1 MRRRHGLG
9 GRDRHCRHGGFG
21 WQHGNRRAGG
31 FGGVSCAGSSG
42 RLMDGAYRRI
52 ACAALL
58 LACLPGLAGAS
69 EGAGLFSMHK
79 EAAAPRLPSRGLLGE
94 AAGGAEE
101 LELREGGLVP
111 GGAASSAVLRSRVA
125 EVDLGQLESARL
137 GVEGRRQVRLGLNLF
152 ADAAFEALFERSA
165 PTASGYTLTGRLEG
179 DPLGT
184 AVLAVNGEWVAGQVW
199 GTQGR
204 YFIHPLGGGVAAL
217 RQMDPSAPVHC
228 GVGEDLAEGAGDAS
242 PPAADQPASGRSPGA
257 AASGTATA
265 SEAFPEDGGDAI
277 DLLVVYR
284 WFERRLAGG
293 HRAMRALIDSDVA
306 MTNALYRDSGAVQRI
321 NLVAAVELERRP
333 EDRDLEA
340 SSYFN
345 ALRFGSS
352 GYMDEAHVLRDAYA
366 ADIVLGHWG
375 HQNAISSSVVS
386 IAGPGRVA
394 GVANVTVENDPR
406 FEALAFSASN
416 SLAFAHELGHNMG
429 LRHERAL
436 DPGNM
441 PFPYSHGYAVP
452 DDLPE
457 LPPEREG
464 RGMWT
469 IMTAFL
475 DSSRDI
481 PRFSNPNLRYPD
493 ESGPAIGV
501 PGDAPSDSADG
512 PADAVRSLNQM
523 RRLVANFRPS
533 ASRCRYEL
541 SPPPSPLPASG
552 GEFTIRVKAGAECAW
567 RARSNEEFVSFADEA
582 SGVGDGEIVFRV
594 SANPG
599 WERDLVV
606 FVAGEAYLAEQAT
619 AKTRRETPACDR
631 APPIRDALVEA
642 AGKPCEGIGAED
654 LAAIRTLNPEPFS
667 WELEPDE
674 MRLAPGDFDG
684 LAGLISLDLG
694 SMNLA
699 GLAPDTFSGLLRLF
713 SLDLSFNNFKELATG
728 TFDGL
733 PRLRELN
740 LNFNQ
745 DLKTLAP
752 GAFRDLS
759 NLHELDVQDT
769 GLTTLEPGAFR
780 GLFELQGLYLARNP
794 SMALQAGVFDSVPN
808 LRILGISGSDSSTAL
823 EPGMFRGL
831 SELRSLWLNFTSWTA
846 LRAGVFDDLSK
857 LDRLRML
864 GNLSL
869 TTLEPGLF
877 DGLSE
882 LDLLF
887 LGANRLTAL
896 EPGLFDGLSELDH
909 LDLSDNQLKTLGP
922 GLFGGLSELNR
933 LDLSE
938 NQLKTLGPGLFD
950 GLSELYRLDLSDNQL
965 KALGPG
971 LFNGLSELNYLDLSD
986 NQLKTLEPG
995 LLRGRETL
1003 INLLLQGN
1011 QLRALPPGLFEGL
1024 GLRIGFFRGEL
1035 QTKVDLRDNP
1045 GTPFA
1050 LVPELIR
1057 RPGAGSAPGGTA
1069 QITAEVVQGTP
1080 FRMRIP
1086 LSAVGGALSAEEVL
1100 IAQGAVLGTALSV
1113 IPQGNGPVTVL
1124 ASAPG
1129 LPPPCS
1135 DWEFT
1140 NAPKWCLRGL
1150 TTSSGAP
1157 LILYGLPDQTL
1168 ASGGA
1173 VRFDLPTAFPNF
1185 GEGASYAVESS
1196 NPAAV
1201 EATIRGGLLIV
1212 SAAGGGETTLTL
1224 TATDPGGLSATLS
1237 FEVKVE
1243 PALRSRWGGWRS
1255 VLLQPPSSED
1265 GGEP

>member
-1 MRRRHGLG
+1 MGAHGK
-9 GRDRHCRHGGFG
+9 F
-21 WQHGNRRAGG
+21 
-31 FGGVSCAGSSG
+31 
-42 RLMDGAYRRI
+42 
-52 ACAALL
+52 ACVALL
-58 LACLPGLAGAS
+58 LACLSGVAGAS
-69 EGAGLFSMHK
+69 EGAGLFSAHK
-79 EAAAPRLPSRGLLGE
+79 EAAAPHPPSRGLLLGE
-94 AAGGAEE
+94 AAGGAGE
-101 LELREGGLVP
+101 LELREGGLAP

-125 EVDLGQLESARL
+125 EVDIGQLESARL
-137 GVEGRRQVRLGLNLF
+137 GVEGHRQVRLGLNVF
-152 ADAAFEALFERSA
+152 SDAAFDAVFERSA

-179 DPLGT
+179 DPLST
-184 AVLAVNGEWVAGQVW
+184 VALAVNGEWVAGQVW
-199 GTQGR
+199 GTQGH

-217 RQMDPSAPVHC
+217 RQIDPSAPVVRC
-228 GVGEDLAEGAGDAS
+228 GVGQDLAEGARDAS
-242 PPAADQPASGRSPGA
+242 PPAEGQLAAGRSPGA

-265 SEAFPEDGGDAI
+265 SEAFPEDSGDVI

-284 WFERRLAGG
+284 WFERRWEGG

-321 NLVAAVELERRP
+321 NLVAAVELERRS
-333 EDRDLEA
+333 EDRDLDA
-340 SSYFN
+340 QSYLN
-345 ALRFGSS
+345 ALIDESS
-352 GYMDEAHVLRDAYA
+352 GYMDEAHALRDAYA

-375 HQNAISSSVVS
+375 HRNGEYFG
-386 IAGPGRVA
+386 IAGYVSGIA
-394 GVANVTVENDPR
+394 QLVANDPDYQSV
-406 FEALAFSASN
+406 AFSAS
-416 SLAFAHELGHNMG
+416 SSRAFAHELGHNMG
-429 LRHERAL
+429 LRHERAS
-436 DPGNM
+436 DRENT

-452 DDLPE
+452 DDSPE
-457 LPPEREG
+457 LPLGREG
-464 RGMWT
+464 HGMQT
-469 IMTAFL
+469 IMHSTSHPFKG
-475 DSSRDI
+475 I

-512 PADAVRSLNQM
+512 PADAARSLNQM

-552 GEFTIRVKAGAECAW
+552 GEFLIRVKAGTDCAW

-582 SGVGDGEIVFRV
+582 TGVGDGEIAFRV
-594 SANPG
+594 SANLG
-599 WERDLVV
+599 WERDLMV

-619 AKTRRETPACDR
+619 AKTRRETSACDR

-642 AGKPCEGIGAED
+642 AGKPCEKIGAED
-654 LAAIRTLNPEPFS
+654 LAAIRTLSPLGFPQGAK
-667 WELEPDE
+667 PDE
-674 MRLAPGDFDG
+674 RRLAPGDFDG
-684 LAGLISLDLG
+684 LTGLVSLDLG

-699 GLAPDTFSGLLRLF
+699 GLAPDTFSGLLQLF
-713 SLDLSFNNFKELATG
+713 SLDLSDNGFEELATG

-733 PRLRELN
+733 PKLRELN
-740 LNFNQ
+740 LNFNR
-745 DLKTLAP
+745 DMKTLAP

-759 NLHELDVQDT
+759 NMHELRVEGT

-780 GLFELQGLYLARNP
+780 GLFELQVLRLVQNP
-794 SMALQAGVFDSVPN
+794 LMALQAGAFDSVPN
-808 LRILGISGSDSSTAL
+808 LRELEITGSESSTAL
-823 EPGMFRGL
+823 EPGVFRGL
-831 SELRSLWLNFTSWTA
+831 SELRKLWLSFNHSWAA

-857 LDRLRML
+857 LDLL
-864 GNLSL
+864 SIFGNLSL

-882 LDLLF
+882 LDHLF
-887 LGANRLTAL
+887 LGVNRLTALEPGLFDGLSELDQLLLMGNKLTAL

-909 LDLSDNQLKTLGP
+909 LDLSH
-922 GLFGGLSELNR
+922 
-933 LDLSE
+933 
-938 NQLKTLGPGLFD
+938 
-950 GLSELYRLDLSDNQL
+950 
-965 KALGPG
+965 
-971 LFNGLSELNYLDLSD
+971 

-995 LLRGRETL
+995 LLRGRESL
-1003 INLLLQGN
+1003 EKLLLKGN

-1024 GLRIGFFRGEL
+1024 GLRTGHFRGEL
-1035 QTKVDLRDNP
+1035 AVKVDLRDNP
-1045 GTPFA
+1045 GAPFA

-1057 RPGAGSAPGGTA
+1057 RPGAGSALGGTA

-1100 IAQGAVLGTALSV
+1100 IPQGAVRGTMVSV
-1113 IPQGNGPVTVL
+1113 VPQGNGPVTVL

-1135 DWEFT
+1135 DWEFMS
-1140 NAPKWCLRGL
+1140 AYKWCLRGL
-1150 TTSSGAP
+1150 KTSSGAP

-1168 ASGGA
+1168 ASNGA
-1173 VRFDLPTAFPNF
+1173 VRFDLPTAFPDF

-1196 NPAAV
+1196 DPAAV
-1201 EATIRGGLLIV
+1201 EVTIRGGLLIV

-1224 TATDPGGLSATLS
+1224 TATSPDGRRETRRFSVTAPAASPEAIERIPDLSLTAGESIRIELSDKFRDPNGDSLSYAVETSDPAVATALMEGGAVIVAGRAPGVATLTLTATDPGGLSATLS

-1243 PALRSRWGGWRS
+1243 PVLRSRWGGWRS

-1265 GGEP
+1265 GGES

>member
-1 MRRRHGLG
+1 
-9 GRDRHCRHGGFG
+9 
-21 WQHGNRRAGG
+21 
-31 FGGVSCAGSSG
+31 
-42 RLMDGAYRRI
+42 MDGAYRRI

-58 LACLPGLAGAS
+58 LACLPGFAGAS

-101 LELREGGLVP
+101 LELREGGLAS

-199 GTQGR
+199 GRQGR

-217 RQMDPSAPVHC
+217 RQMDPSAPVRC
-228 GVGEDLAEGAGDAS
+228 GVGQDLAEGARDAS
-242 PPAADQPASGRSPGA
+242 PPAADQPAAGRSPG

-394 GVANVTVENDPR
+394 GVANVTLENDPR

-429 LRHERAL
+429 LGHERAL

-441 PFPYSHGYAVP
+441 PFPYSHAHVVP
-452 DDLPE
+452 DDSPE

-469 IMTAFL
+469 VMTAFL

-552 GEFTIRVKAGAECAW
+552 GEFPIRVKAGAECAW

-582 SGVGDGEIVFRV
+582 SGVGDGEIAFRV

-667 WELEPDE
+667 WELEPDDT
-674 MRLAPGDFDG
+674 RLAPGDFDG
-684 LAGLISLDLG
+684 LAGLVSLDLG
-694 SMNLA
+694 SMNLT
-699 GLAPDTFSGLLRLF
+699 GLEPGTFDGLLRLF
-713 SLDLSFNNFKELATG
+713 SLDLSDNGFKELAAG

-740 LNFNQ
+740 LNFNR
-745 DLKTLAP
+745 DLKTLVP

-808 LRILGISGSDSSTAL
+808 LRILGIAGSESSTAL

-831 SELRSLWLNFTSWTA
+831 SELRKLWLSFNDSLTA

-857 LDRLRML
+857 LDTLNIFRNR
-864 GNLSL
+864 SL
-869 TTLEPGLF
+869 TTLESGLFDGLSELVHLELSNNQLETLEPGLF

-882 LDLLF
+882 LDRLYLF
-887 LGANRLTAL
+887 GNQLKTLELGLFDELSGLYRLDLYDNQLKTL
-896 EPGLFDGLSELDH
+896 EPGLFDGLSEL
-909 LDLSDNQLKTLGP
+909 
-922 GLFGGLSELNR
+922 
-933 LDLSE
+933 
-938 NQLKTLGPGLFD
+938 
-950 GLSELYRLDLSDNQL
+950 
-965 KALGPG
+965 
-971 LFNGLSELNYLDLSD
+971 NYLDLSL
-986 NQLKTLEPG
+986 NQLKALEPG

-1003 INLLLQGN
+1003 MDLLLQGN

-1024 GLRIGFFRGEL
+1024 GLRIGHFRGEL
-1035 QTKVDLRDNP
+1035 QMKVDLRDNP
-1045 GTPFA
+1045 GAPFA

-1057 RPGAGSAPGGTA
+1057 RPGTGGTA
-1069 QITAEVVQGTP
+1069 QITAEIVQGTP

-1100 IAQGAVLGTALSV
+1100 IAQGAVLGTAVSV
-1113 IPQGNGPVTVL
+1113 VPQGNGPVTVL

-1150 TTSSGAP
+1150 TTSSSAP